1 MPASSRSCSAS
12 WQSGRY
18 PSDYLRAFVQVRLL
32 LNAEEGELDGFLILG
47 LVQVNRLPY
56 SWVEA
61 RGKAIGFMNN
71 VGHSKAHG

>member
-1 MPASSRSCSAS
+1 MFLPVHV
-12 WQSGRY
+12 
-18 PSDYLRAFVQVRLL
+18 YLVLH
-32 LNAEEGELDGFLILG
+32 LDGFLILG

-56 SWVEA
+56 SWVES